1 MFELIQDARVW
12 VAAEQIGEFPVDLD
26 AGGCGGQPAP
36 LHQHIFCSFLAL
48 VLKQELQVRMREAG
62 IEAE

>member
-1 MFELIQDARVW
+1 MW